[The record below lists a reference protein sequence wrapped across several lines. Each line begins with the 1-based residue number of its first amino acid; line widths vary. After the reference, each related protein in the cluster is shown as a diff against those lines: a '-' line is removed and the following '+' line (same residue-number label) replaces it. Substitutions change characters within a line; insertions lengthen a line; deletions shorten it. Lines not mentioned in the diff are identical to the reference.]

1 MAGTP
6 QTIRAA
12 MNEASRRQTIAAT
25 PAERY
30 RWIGVWWRL
39 FAQESADP
47 ATPLNYARAW
57 AALAADMQCRP
68 DHYATKPRGVTDW
81 THSGLGQEKDHD

>member
-25 PAERY
+25 PSERY

-47 ATPLNYARAW
+47 ATPFYYARNQF
-57 AALAADMQCRP
+57 ALAADMHRRP
-68 DHYATKPRGVTDW
+68 DHYATKPRDVTDW
-81 THSGLGQEKDHD
+81 LHSGLGQEKDHD